1 MDDIWKGSNVA
12 LENGK
17 KGSTSCSTAMNVSF
31 LWRSKPDDT
40 PIANGNSTKREGFNV
55 VGVPPGIIYLQF
67 EANILSTPSRISCS
81 EHISGIERIN
91 DVIVLG

>member
-1 MDDIWKGSNVA
+1 
-12 LENGK
+12 
-17 KGSTSCSTAMNVSF
+17 MNVSF

-55 VGVPPGIIYLQF
+55 VGVPPGIISLQF
-67 EANILSTPSRISCS
+67 KANIFSTPPRISCS
-81 EHISGIERIN
+81 ESISGMERIN